1 MTYTFKLAR
10 RLAVS
15 RTFVMLPAILLFAAC
30 GGDTTAPEINPHGP
44 PVDRRNTVSV
54 SPSVVTVETDQLI
67 LFLARGWNN
76 AGDSVYTPI
85 KWHATGG
92 TILPDGRFSSASV
105 GTFLV
110 TGTAT
115 DGTEERTDTSL
126 ITVVRRPPFLKSI
139 HVSPR
144 SVTLA
149 AGEAQKFLVIGRLL
163 SDWPV
168 PVGVTWTVTGGGSVD
183 AGGTYVAGDTAGTY
197 QVIATHTSL
206 TIADTATVTITAPPL
221 PAPPPPPPPVD
232 SPPAPVPPALKRLV
246 LTPISVTLAT
256 STTRQ
261 FVVYGRTVA
270 GDSIDLNVEFT
281 ATGGTVTP
289 TGLYSAGATAGTYRI
304 IARSS
309 GLSDTSTITVTRP
322 SGSGPGAG
330 IPFGA
335 FHVPV
340 DSLNGSLSYSGTVKT
355 VISTSLLSYLN
366 TVRSRNARVILAIS
380 RSKLKDANGLSVAA
394 ARAELASWPDIS
406 SYLADGTV
414 VGVYVSDDILSTE
427 WGPNPPYLSRIDSV
441 AREVKLR
448 WPNAI
453 TMVRAKPTELAARGQ
468 WQWLETA
475 WAQYRGP
482 YRDPPPKEF
491 ADREV
496 TSAKAQKL
504 GLVLWL
510 NTLDG
515 GCGPTTACLPGVPGT
530 SILGTFPN
538 AASVRRFQLSAEEV
552 LNYGTAFLAEP
563 YNCAAIAWQYSPV
576 YNRGDLPADRLAA
589 IRAFDTRPDVR
600 AAMAQLGTLAR
611 QRSNTSCR
619 QR

>member
-15 RTFVMLPAILLFAAC
+15 RTFVMLPAILLFVAC
-30 GGDTTAPEINPHGP
+30 ISDTTAPASDPLGQ

-54 SPSVVTVETDQLI
+54 NPSYVTVETNQLI
-67 LFLARGWNN
+67 RFLAHGWNN
-76 AGDSVYTPI
+76 AGDSVSAPI
-85 KWHATGG
+85 SWHATGG
-92 TILPDGRFSSASV
+92 TILPDGRFSSAAV

-110 TGTAT
+110 TGAAR
-115 DGTEERTDTSL
+115 DPGEERIDTSVV
-126 ITVVRRPPFLKSI
+126 TVVRTPPVLSSI
-139 HVSPR
+139 QISPR

-149 AGEAQKFLVIGRLL
+149 AGAAQKFLATGRLV

-168 PVGVTWTVTGGGSVD
+168 PVGVTWTATGGSID
-183 AGGTYVAGDTAGTY
+183 AGGTYVAGDAAGTY

-206 TIADTATVTITAPPL
+206 IVADTATVTVTAPP
-221 PAPPPPPPPVD
+221 PPSPPPPPPEE
-232 SPPAPVPPALKRLV
+232 PPAPILAK
-246 LTPISVTLAT
+246 VTLSPTSAT
-256 STTRQ
+256 LAPSVTRQ
-261 FVVYGRTVA
+261 FVAYGLTA
-270 GDSIDLNVEFT
+270 TGDSIDVTVEFT

-289 TGLYSAGATAGTYRI
+289 GGLYTSGAIAGSYRVIAT
-304 IARSS
+304 SS
-309 GLSDTSTITVTRP
+309 GLADTSTITVTRP
-322 SGSGPGAG
+322 LGSGPAVG

-335 FHVPV
+335 FHVPT
-340 DSLNGSLSYSGTVKT
+340 DSLNGSLSYNGTT
-355 VISTSLLSYLN
+355 ITALRARILTDLN
-366 TVRSRNARVILAIS
+366 TVRARNGRVILAIQ

-394 ARAELASWPDIS
+394 ARAELQAWPDVS

-414 VGVYVSDDILSTE
+414 VGIYVSDDILSTE

-441 AREVKLR
+441 ARQVKLR

-453 TMVRAKPTELAARGQ
+453 TMVRAKPTELASRSQ
-468 WQWLETA
+468 WLWLETA

-482 YRDPPPKEF
+482 YRDPPPKQF

-496 TSAKAQKL
+496 ASAKAQKL
-504 GLVLWL
+504 GVVIWF
-510 NTLDG
+510 NALDG

-530 SILGTFPN
+530 SVLGTYLD
-538 AASVRRFQLSAEEV
+538 AAAVRRYQMSAAEV
-552 LNYGTAFLAEP
+552 LNYGTAFLTEP

-576 YNRGDLPADRLAA
+576 YSRTSLPADQLAA
-589 IRAFDTRPDVR
+589 VQAFDKRADVR
-600 AAMAQLGTLAR
+600 AAMAQLGNLAR